1 MAAMDLLHWR
11 NTVCRS
17 AGNVIRKPVA
27 ISVRRS
33 GAYFLVSTGADA
45 GRQKELATASKP
57 CVMPPAD
64 RIDVPARSSTDRSV
78 SRYKLN
84 VRGRQLYRRA
94 SGDLCRRPV
103 DPGSHVFTPLR
114 AVYH

>member
-1 MAAMDLLHWR
+1 MAAMGLLHWR

-45 GRQKELATASKP
+45 GRQKNWLLRQSLALCHLQIGLMFLLAPLQIALFHGISLTSVVANFI
-57 CVMPPAD
+57 A
-64 RIDVPARSSTDRSV
+64 VPLVTFV
-78 SRYKLN
+78 V
-84 VRGRQLYRRA
+84 VR
-94 SGDLCRRPV
+94 
-103 DPGSHVFTPLR
+103 
-114 AVYH
+114 